1 MHTHHMP
8 VESEFHGGD
17 DWTCTGIGWDDFS
30 RMAVHTHKLN
40 SARRKETP
48 AWALSVKQTAQV
60 VAWYMEQRSG
70 MRHPSGGTI
79 ERRIRRAEKRIRE
92 NQIPLLR
99 ATIAELCK
107 RYMTAQGEEREQLAI
122 LIENRDTQVAV
133 AERGAKLVTGVISYY
148 LHQGWNSVDTA
159 RVLHLKPPHVRQL
172 VYRLRRCAAEVE
184 RGIVA
189 KPRRREQAEKAI
201 KLRELGLQ
209 WHEVARRVGFKDFA
223 GLRRI
228 LILEGLYKPTRPGWD
243 GKTFVVD
250 YASARALRDQGLS
263 YHKIAKQLGTSAGSV
278 WCALNRANRQ
288 CIPATERHHGR
299 MIDPE
304 KVAALRT
311 EGMTF
316 KQIGAQIGCKSGSAF
331 QALQRWRERQQRG

>member
-1 MHTHHMP
+1 M
-8 VESEFHGGD
+8 
-17 DWTCTGIGWDDFS
+17 
-30 RMAVHTHKLN
+30 
-40 SARRKETP
+40 
-48 AWALSVKQTAQV
+48 
-60 VAWYMEQRSG
+60 RSG
-70 MRHPSGGTI
+70 NS
-79 ERRIRRAEKRIRE
+79 
-92 NQIPLLR
+92 
-99 ATIAELCK
+99 
-107 RYMTAQGEEREQLAI
+107 LAI

-278 WCALNRANRQ
+278 WCAHQPSESAMHPGDRETPRA
-288 CIPATERHHGR
+288 E